1 MSELIIQYGV
11 YDRVAKCVVSY
22 AELSA
27 DSDSSA
33 SALNSESSHV
43 EKDIQNGKESVGRG
57 SCLDYDATS
66 DWGSREGA
74 QEGQDESNSSTGLS
88 VTDSMGSLNS
98 SECEVGKR
106 GRNRKGKKKT
116 KGRTKSVPVGA
127 VTKQEGRKVITMIAI
142 IFSISDRSA
151 VLFLYQRASDKNTI
165 FNADEVIRWG
175 DSC

>member
-1 MSELIIQYGV
+1 MNERFILYGV
-11 YDRVAKCVVSY
+11 YDRVAKCEVSY
-22 AELSA
+22 AEMSA

-74 QEGQDESNSSTGLS
+74 HEEQDECDSSSTGLS

-98 SECEVGKR
+98 SECEVEKR
-106 GRNRKGKKKT
+106 GRNRKGNKKT

-127 VTKQEGRKVITMIAI
+127 VTKQEGGR
-142 IFSISDRSA
+142 
-151 VLFLYQRASDKNTI
+151 
-165 FNADEVIRWG
+165 
-175 DSC
+175 

>member
-1 MSELIIQYGV
+1 MNELIIQYGV

-33 SALNSESSHV
+33 SALNSASSHV
-43 EKDIQNGKESVGRG
+43 EKDIRNGKESVGRG

-116 KGRTKSVPVGA
+116 KGRTKSVPVRA
-127 VTKQEGRKVITMIAI
+127 MTKQEGGTVITMIAI
-142 IFSISDRSA
+142 IFSISDHSA
-151 VLFLYQRASDKNTI
+151 VLFLYQSASDKKSS
-165 FNADEVIRWG
+165 FNADEVIR
-175 DSC
+175 

>member
-1 MSELIIQYGV
+1 MKEQLSLYDV
-11 YDRVAKCVVSY
+11 YDRIAKCVVSY

-43 EKDIQNGKESVGRG
+43 EKDIRNGKESVGRG

-74 QEGQDESNSSTGLS
+74 QEGQDEIDSSTGLS
-88 VTDSMGSLNS
+88 VMDSMGSLNS
-98 SECEVGKR
+98 SECEVENR

-127 VTKQEGRKVITMIAI
+127 VTKQEGGKVITMI
-142 IFSISDRSA
+142 
-151 VLFLYQRASDKNTI
+151 Q
-165 FNADEVIRWG
+165 
-175 DSC
+175 

>member
-1 MSELIIQYGV
+1 MKEQLSLHGV
-11 YDRVAKCVVSY
+11 YDRMAKCVVSY
-22 AELSA
+22 AEMRA
-27 DSDSSA
+27 DSDSIA
-33 SALNSESSHV
+33 SALNSASTHV
-43 EKDIQNGKESVGRG
+43 EKDIRNGKESVGRG

-116 KGRTKSVPVGA
+116 KGRTKSVLVRA
-127 VTKQEGRKVITMIAI
+127 MTKQEGGTVITMIFFI
-142 IFSISDRSA
+142 PDRSA
-151 VLFLYQRASDKNTI
+151 VI
-165 FNADEVIRWG
+165 FSVRERRIR
-175 DSC
+175 SPLSILTR

>member
-1 MSELIIQYGV
+1 MSELIILYDV
-11 YDRVAKCVVSY
+11 YDRMAKCVVSY

-33 SALNSESSHV
+33 SALNSASSHV
-43 EKDIQNGKESVGRG
+43 EKDIRNGKESVGRG

-74 QEGQDESNSSTGLS
+74 QEGQDEIDSSTGLS
-88 VTDSMGSLNS
+88 VMDSMGSLNS
-98 SECEVGKR
+98 SECEVENR

-127 VTKQEGRKVITMIAI
+127 VTKQEGRKVITMIHRCT
-142 IFSISDRSA
+142 F
-151 VLFLYQRASDKNTI
+151 
-165 FNADEVIRWG
+165 
-175 DSC
+175 